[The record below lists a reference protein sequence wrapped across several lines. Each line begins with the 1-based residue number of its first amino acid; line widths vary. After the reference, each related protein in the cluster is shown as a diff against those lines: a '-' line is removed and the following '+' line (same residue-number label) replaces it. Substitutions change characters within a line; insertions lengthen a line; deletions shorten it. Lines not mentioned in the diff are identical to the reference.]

1 METPSNLIEALFE
14 RAEVLSKTT
23 YELSKLKTLR
33 TTSAVATALISR
45 LSVIMMISMFI
56 LILNI
61 GIALYLGEIL
71 GKIYWGF
78 FIVAGLYLLA
88 GIVFHLF
95 MSNWIKKPLFDL
107 IIKKAL
113 Q

>member
-1 METPSNLIEALFE
+1 MEIPSNLIESLFE
-14 RAEVLSKTT
+14 RAEEFGKTT

-33 TTSAVATALISR
+33 TTTAVVTALISR

-61 GIALYLGEIL
+61 GIALFLGEIL
-71 GKIYWGF
+71 GKTYWGF
-78 FIVAGLYLLA
+78 FIVAGFYLLA

-95 MSNWIKKPLFDL
+95 MENWIKKPLFDL

>member
-1 METPSNLIEALFE
+1 METPANFIEELFE
-14 RAEVLSKTT
+14 RAEVFGKTT
-23 YELSKLKTLR
+23 YVLSKFKTLKT
-33 TTSAVATALISR
+33 TTSVVTALISR

-61 GIALYLGEIL
+61 GIALFLGEIL
-71 GKIYWGF
+71 GKTYWGF

-88 GIVFHLF
+88 AIVFHLF